1 MLASSLTPS
10 KTKRANLTWWSSEI
24 MHRGHIWHDYPW
36 PWVSLA
42 WLLYNLQLD
51 DVKGAD
57 FEKSQYAFG
66 QSEKR
71 SMYIN
76 MINQY
81 TTLRYIWRTIS
92 SVETNFNNCIFRNFG
107 WKPSLYMTNFL
118 RESLCLY
125 LPKRLG
131 RVFWSSCYQGRGAYH
146 QKKFSE
152 ESTNIFLFIQIR
164 ITLERYKIVAL
175 QSVSIHYKYVSLR
188 LRQKIKQAQQRG
200 EKSSILL

>member
-51 DVKGAD
+51 DVKSAD
-57 FEKSQYAFG
+57 FEKSLYAFG

-92 SVETNFNNCIFRNFG
+92 SVG
-107 WKPSLYMTNFL
+107 TNFL
-118 RESLCLY
+118 PESLCLY
-125 LPKRLG
+125 LPKSVWVDFSVVLLSYKADNARTLKY
-131 RVFWSSCYQGRGAYH
+131 RSLTIRKYTLQVCELTLKAKDKTSSTTRE
-146 QKKFSE
+146 KK
-152 ESTNIFLFIQIR
+152 
-164 ITLERYKIVAL
+164 
-175 QSVSIHYKYVSLR
+175 
-188 LRQKIKQAQQRG
+188 
-200 EKSSILL
+200 